1 MKQIYLYIDHLL
13 KSKIKFEK
21 VMLSGTD
28 CWNNAVPVEE
38 NFPVFA
44 KVSCFCYAKV
54 IGKYIENNS
63 IVQFIL
69 SILRSTHMS
78 KQFFG

>member
-21 VMLSGTD
+21 VMLSGTE

-44 KVSCFCYAKV
+44 KVSCFCYAKSYWK
-54 IGKYIENNS
+54 IH
-63 IVQFIL
+63 Q
-69 SILRSTHMS
+69 
-78 KQFFG
+78 KQ